1 MSGPD
6 GYLTLLKPAQD
17 EYNVQKSRFL
27 CDAAPCAT
35 EEEAL
40 AFLQDKRTRYRDA
53 THHCYAYV
61 IGRNA
66 GIMRFSDD
74 GEPSGTAGMPMMDVV
89 RRRQVVNCCV
99 VVTRYF
105 GGILL
110 GAGGLVRAYA
120 HSCALALEASGIA
133 LMADTWRG
141 IMSVP
146 YPLWDKVQ
154 YQLGTLPV
162 RVAETAFGAD
172 VEVTL
177 AVRARDRD
185 RVEARLSEQTNSQAE
200 ILWLTNTFEPW
211 PMENEIKETN
221 V

>member
-110 GAGGLVRAYA
+110 GAGGLVRAYSRSA
-120 HSCALALEASGIA
+120 CDA
-133 LMADTWRG
+133 ADAAGLLSMEPCTTFSLR
-141 IMSVP
+141 VP
-146 YPLWDKVQ
+146 YPYRNAVWGVFDRFGVLEHADYAESIDCTFRCRTSLADAFLKALTERTEARVSAAPCGEG
-154 YQLGTLPV
+154 YYGFP
-162 RVAETAFGAD
+162 VAEG
-172 VEVTL
+172 E
-177 AVRARDRD
+177 
-185 RVEARLSEQTNSQAE
+185 
-200 ILWLTNTFEPW
+200 
-211 PMENEIKETN
+211 ENG
-221 V
+221 

>member
-1 MSGPD
+1 MTGES
-6 GYLTLLKPAQD
+6 YLTLLRAAQD
-17 EYNVQKSRFL
+17 EYVVQKSRFL
-27 CDAAPCAT
+27 CDATPCET

-66 GIMRFSDD
+66 GIIRYSDD
-74 GEPSGTAGMPMMDVV
+74 GEPSGTAGLPMMEVI
-89 RRRQVVNCCV
+89 RRRGVVNCCV
-99 VVTRYF
+99 VITRYF

-120 HSCALALEASGIA
+120 HSCAAALDAAGVG
-133 LMADTWRG
+133 LMAETAEG

-146 YPLWDKVQ
+146 YAIWDTVQ
-154 YQLGTLPV
+154 YHLKQLPV
-162 RVAETAFGAD
+162 RVLDTAFGAD

-177 AVRARDRD
+177 AVRTRDRD
-185 RVEARLSEQTNSQAE
+185 RAEQRLTEVTHSLAQVV
-200 ILWLTNTFEPW
+200 WLGESFEPW
-211 PMENEIKETN
+211 PVDGPQEEEQE
-221 V
+221 

>member
-1 MSGPD
+1 MGGSE

-17 EYNVQKSRFL
+17 EYIVQKSGFL
-27 CDAAPCAT
+27 CDAAPCET

-61 IGRNA
+61 IGQNA
-66 GIMRFSDD
+66 GVMRFSDD
-74 GEPSGTAGMPMMDVV
+74 GEPSGTAGMPMMDVIK
-89 RRRQVVNCCV
+89 RRRVVNCCV
-99 VVTRYF
+99 VITRYF

-120 HSCALALEASGIA
+120 HSCAVAREAAGIA
-133 LMADTWRG
+133 LMADTWKG

-154 YQLGTLPV
+154 YQLGLLPV
-162 RVAETAFGAD
+162 RVLETAFGAD

-177 AVRARDRD
+177 EVRNRDRGAA
-185 RVEARLSEQTNSQAE
+185 EARLSEQTNSQAE
-200 ILWLTNTFEPW
+200 ILWIANTYELW
-211 PMENEIKETN
+211 PAETGAQEGD
-221 V
+221 